1 MALWELLLLAVGL
14 SMDAFAVAAADGLC
28 CKNLS
33 RRWTAGIGLCFGLM
47 QGIMPLLGYA
57 LGSMFLD
64 IIAAFDHYIAL
75 ILLGFIGVR
84 MLIEAWRQD
93 PEQSETHMTLRLLLV
108 QGVATAI
115 DALAV
120 GVSFAA
126 LGSFSIVSGAVI
138 IACVT
143 FALSVIGV
151 LLGKKYGTKLGRK
164 AQILG
169 GLLLIGIG
177 VKIFVTHMF
186 F

>member
-1 MALWELLLLAVGL
+1 
-14 SMDAFAVAAADGLC
+14 
-28 CKNLS
+28 
-33 RRWTAGIGLCFGLM
+33 
-47 QGIMPLLGYA
+47 
-57 LGSMFLD
+57 
-64 IIAAFDHYIAL
+64 
-75 ILLGFIGVR
+75 
-84 MLIEAWRQD
+84 
-93 PEQSETHMTLRLLLV
+93 MTLRLLLV

-115 DALAV
+115 DALAG

-126 LGSFSIVSGAVI
+126 LHSFSIFSAAAL

-143 FALSVIGV
+143 FALSAAGV
-151 LLGKKYGTKLGRK
+151 LIGKRYGIMLGRK